1 MSDTIKIRVW
11 VSTNKV
17 GSMCE
22 DFLEVDRAEWE
33 AMSET
38 EKDEMAMDVRNNMTE
53 WSYEEV

>member
-1 MSDTIKIRVW
+1 
-11 VSTNKV
+11 
-17 GSMCE
+17 MCE